1 MYNAPVR
8 HGIGLITVCFDLLFF
23 FVVTFPVR
31 AAFVGMMIGAC
42 EPPDVAAQAS
52 SSMVQAY
59 MFTNLPV
66 EVRGA
71 IGMYALCAHRLDR
84 GWREVHAQIGYMVQ
98 SLQEAEETDRFQ
110 FFPLSA
116 NPRMQVRYR
125 HQSDIH
131 LFIEPEYDE
140 YIRSEIRAQYGMREV
155 GEEDRT
161 ILACRGWQYWGD
173 LLPGLKWWYCMS
185 CEQIGPWQRVY
196 NQSYGAVGYRNPRGL
211 PDDVHPPG
219 LILRECVHCAS
230 IEGIK
235 SVGGGRRGKRIS

>member
-1 MYNAPVR
+1 
-8 HGIGLITVCFDLLFF
+8 
-23 FVVTFPVR
+23 
-31 AAFVGMMIGAC
+31 
-42 EPPDVAAQAS
+42 
-52 SSMVQAY
+52 
-59 MFTNLPV
+59 
-66 EVRGA
+66 
-71 IGMYALCAHRLDR
+71 
-84 GWREVHAQIGYMVQ
+84 MVQ

-125 HQSDIH
+125 HQCDIH
-131 LFIEPEYDE
+131 LFIDPEYDE
-140 YIRSEIRAQYGMREV
+140 HIRSEIRAQYGMREV

-196 NQSYGAVGYRNPRGL
+196 NQSYGGVGYRNPRGQS
-211 PDDVHPPG
+211 DDVHPPG

-230 IEGIK
+230 IE
-235 SVGGGRRGKRIS
+235 VGNPPFDT